1 MGRMANY
8 SQREDVS
15 EFQMSGNLWSP
26 PLVPLLE
33 GGRKLDSREKAP
45 KSHVMALGFQSEV

>member
-26 PLVPLLE
+26 PLVPSLE
-33 GGRKLDSREKAP
+33 GGRKLDAREKAP